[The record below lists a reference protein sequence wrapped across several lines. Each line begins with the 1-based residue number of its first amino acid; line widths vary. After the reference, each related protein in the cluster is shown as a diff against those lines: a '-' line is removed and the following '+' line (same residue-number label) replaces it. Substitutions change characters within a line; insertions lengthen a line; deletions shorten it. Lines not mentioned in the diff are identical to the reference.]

1 MTLKPID
8 TTPGGAPTAHSS
20 SGLVQPMFHTAS
32 ATSDANGN
40 ITFTFDGVFTG
51 QILIGSFSC
60 PSAPYNAQFTAYNNS
75 QEVYSWQS
83 SNNPGPLRVSENQQ
97 ITVSGTGLVP
107 STQYVMNWVGY
118 STVGGFAPQIVP
130 ASHTDVVLST
140 NQGGIS
146 GQSYVVLNSTQ
157 VTVLSAPPVGFAY
170 RLHSILLQGF
180 QSSGYAGASA
190 DGSIVALEVGGGNS
204 YLTLVNFLTG
214 QTAAYYQNM
223 NGMLIRGEIQF
234 YMTNGSFYGA
244 RIDIRYDLIQ
254 I

>member
-8 TTPGGAPTAHSS
+8 TPSVGTPTAHSS

-32 ATSDANGN
+32 ATSDTNGN
-40 ITFTFDGVFTG
+40 ITFTFGGVFTG

-60 PSAPYNAQFTAYNNS
+60 PSAPYTAQFTAYNNS

-130 ASHTDVVLST
+130 ASHTDVVIST
-140 NQGGIS
+140 NQGGLQIARAYS
-146 GQSYVVLNSTQ
+146 PYNTAVTLLPTPPTSY
-157 VTVLSAPPVGFAY
+157 AY
-170 RLHSILLQGF
+170 RIHAVHVFNAGTPTTAWNIYFYYNLPAGQGIAYVAY
-180 QSSGYAGASA
+180 GTASELP
-190 DGSIVALEVGGGNS
+190 G
-204 YLTLVNFLTG
+204 
-214 QTAAYYQNM
+214 
-223 NGMLIRGEIQF
+223 
-234 YMTNGSFYGA
+234 GSFLLNGLLVAAALIATNDNIPGGYEA
-244 RIDIRYDLIQ
+244 IVNYDLIQ

>member
-8 TTPGGAPTAHSS
+8 TPSVGTPTAHSS

-32 ATSDANGN
+32 ATSDTNGN
-40 ITFTFDGVFTG
+40 ITFTFGGVFTG

-60 PSAPYNAQFTAYNNS
+60 PSAPYTAQFTAYNNS

-130 ASHTDVVLST
+130 DNHTDVVIST
-140 NQGGIS
+140 NQGGLQ
-146 GQSYVVLNSTQ
+146 GVEVDAAASTE
-157 VTVLSAPPVGFAY
+157 TTLLPNCSPGFAY
-170 RLHSILLQGF
+170 RIHSFQF
-180 QSSGYAGASA
+180 QSLGTGATAAGYLVLIDFGTTPSSTKIFSYAWASGQVLATTQLINGLLCQ
-190 DGSIVALEVGGGNS
+190 GSIAVYVS
-204 YLTLVNFLTG
+204 TG
-214 QTAAYYQNM
+214 FPQVQVD
-223 NGMLIRGEIQF
+223 L
-234 YMTNGSFYGA
+234 
-244 RIDIRYDLIQ
+244 RYDVIQ